1 MNATSQ
7 VERELLSSP
16 GDTIQETLDYIGMS
30 QAELAE
36 RMGKPKEKV
45 NGLIK
50 GKEPLTMKT
59 AVLLERVLH
68 IPVSFWLERERRY
81 REELTRIELQEFLE
95 NQTDWLLQ
103 FPLRELKKMGWLP
116 DSRDRKKLVEALLKF
131 FGIASSKEWEKIYL
145 SDSISTA
152 FKISLAHTKS
162 PYAVSAWLRIGEL
175 KAAGDELKPYDE
187 KGFKKVLD
195 EIKDSLVVVQPKDF
209 KEQLQSLCAKYG
221 VAVVYTPCL
230 PKAPISGATWWKG
243 GNPIIQLS
251 GRYKTNDSFWF
262 AFYHEVAHVLKHGR
276 KEVFLEDLEGTPRDA
291 QKEKEANRF
300 AQKSLFPEAA
310 VRSLTSGAKPADE
323 AILDYARKY
332 RTHPAIIVGQLQHR
346 GILSYRE
353 KNHFKVAVDI
363 HSNY

>member
-162 PYAVSAWLRIGEL
+162 P
-175 KAAGDELKPYDE
+175 
-187 KGFKKVLD
+187 
-195 EIKDSLVVVQPKDF
+195 
-209 KEQLQSLCAKYG
+209 
-221 VAVVYTPCL
+221 
-230 PKAPISGATWWKG
+230 
-243 GNPIIQLS
+243 
-251 GRYKTNDSFWF
+251 
-262 AFYHEVAHVLKHGR
+262 
-276 KEVFLEDLEGTPRDA
+276 
-291 QKEKEANRF
+291 
-300 AQKSLFPEAA
+300 
-310 VRSLTSGAKPADE
+310 
-323 AILDYARKY
+323 
-332 RTHPAIIVGQLQHR
+332 
-346 GILSYRE
+346 
-353 KNHFKVAVDI
+353 
-363 HSNY
+363 